1 MIGSGPAGTIRPVV
15 DGVTY
20 SWTVNAEPLSL
31 LIPSPWLIFM
41 SPAVVA
47 GDETCGV
54 PVLGWL
60 QRGAGCRMRR
70 ARCRR
75 CSWAA
80 LVAALVAVV
89 VALVFGPAQ
98 TGQVSWRQAASQ
110 NIHS

>member
-1 MIGSGPAGTIRPVV
+1 
-15 DGVTY
+15 VTN

-80 LVAALVAVV
+80 LVAALAALAALVAVV

>member
-1 MIGSGPAGTIRPVV
+1 
-15 DGVTY
+15 
-20 SWTVNAEPLSL
+20 VNAEPLSL

-80 LVAALVAVV
+80 LAAVV